1 MERASFTSAAFSISV
16 FNPSCRYFLRW
27 IVGRSDKGLTVNES
41 TVCLWSD
48 STSIMRTVYFLRCAR
63 LSVSAD
69 ESKRRA
75 SSEKSPVVFAHLLST
90 RSLGD
95 WNKLRNDRTPQESV
109 WALLLLIPIG
119 QEIFSAQSDA
129 ENSHSKGKCPLNIP
143 SPISAP
149 SCSKMYL
156 LTSNVRCRNLHTH
169 FTLKKYSASQ
179 SNESFFALVFP

>member
-1 MERASFTSAAFSISV
+1 MSLKRLNFYYEDSLFLEVCQALGR
-16 FNPSCRYFLRW
+16 CRRVKKAGQQW
-27 IVGRSDKGLTVNES
+27 N
-41 TVCLWSD
+41 
-48 STSIMRTVYFLRCAR
+48 
-63 LSVSAD
+63 
-69 ESKRRA
+69 
-75 SSEKSPVVFAHLLST
+75 SPVAFAHLLST

-109 WALLLLIPIG
+109 WALLLLILIG

-156 LTSNVRCRNLHTH
+156 LTANFRCRNLHTH